1 MCSIV
6 MSTDPTM
13 KKPSKSKKK
22 LLGILPPLP
31 AAKIE
36 PVPAKPLT
44 KPFHGQEDP
53 FARGTH
59 GSPSRKEVRE
69 TTHRVMGSRQSQR
82 PLERHNQ
89 PRKKRG

>member
-1 MCSIV
+1 
-6 MSTDPTM
+6 M
-13 KKPSKSKKK
+13 KSPSKSKKK
-22 LLGILPPLP
+22 LPGNPPPLS

-36 PVPAKPLT
+36 PVPFAPLT
-44 KPFHGQEDP
+44 KPFHVQEDP

-69 TTHRVMGSRQSQR
+69 TIHRVMGSRQSQR

>member
-1 MCSIV
+1 
-6 MSTDPTM
+6 M
-13 KKPSKSKKK
+13 KSRPGRTTKKSA
-22 LLGILPPLP
+22 GVVPRVSVIG
-31 AAKIE
+31 IE
-36 PVPAKPLT
+36 PVPSGSLSQ
-44 KPFHGQEDP
+44 PFHAQEDP

-69 TTHRVMGSRQSQR
+69 TIHRVMGSRQSQR